1 MRDIISS
8 TFILLLSI
16 LTCIG
21 ATRLQIGS
29 FSAPGSGFF
38 PFALG
43 VVMGCL
49 SFGLLLKTG
58 FEREIVRGKE
68 PFCGFRGIKVLFLL
82 FSLVL
87 YGFFV
92 ERIGYTLT
100 TFLLFIF
107 LLRGINPQKWYV
119 VIGGAL
125 FASLGSYAMFQL
137 ALKVQLPRG
146 FLGM

>member
-8 TFILLLSI
+8 AFILLLSI
-16 LTCIG
+16 LTCVG
-21 ATRLQIGS
+21 ASRLQIGS

-38 PFALG
+38 PFVLG
-43 VVMGCL
+43 VAMGGFSL
-49 SFGLLLKTG
+49 VLLLKAG

-68 PFCGFRGIKVLFLL
+68 LWWGPRGIKVLLL
-82 FSLVL
+82 IFSLVL

-92 ERIGYTLT
+92 ERLGYTFT